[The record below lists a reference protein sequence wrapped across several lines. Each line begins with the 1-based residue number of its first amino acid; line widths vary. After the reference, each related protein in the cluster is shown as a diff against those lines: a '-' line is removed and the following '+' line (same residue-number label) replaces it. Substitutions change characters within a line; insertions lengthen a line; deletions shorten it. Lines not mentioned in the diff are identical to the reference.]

1 MRWPETVDLAAHS
14 LGVSVIEQYKEV
26 PIMSAVFWPSC
37 LPCSVLVVPDC
48 PVPPSLPERART
60 GKGQAS
66 SRHWPSCAGWDRGGG
81 RSDESD
87 RDHIRA
93 RENACID
100 LLDWLHLARHC
111 LEPQGSSKLF
121 VSDATVA
128 SPSAET
134 RRPSAWARQEPAG
147 QCVASPSA

>member
-1 MRWPETVDLAAHS
+1 MRPPPSFRRRRLREGRAETYAKAAVCNLQTRSLSRVWRRGSWVSVTSEMFSLPADYAGLRRPRWPC
-14 LGVSVIEQYKEV
+14 YN
-26 PIMSAVFWPSC
+26 
-37 LPCSVLVVPDC
+37 
-48 PVPPSLPERART
+48 RR
-60 GKGQAS
+60 
-66 SRHWPSCAGWDRGGG
+66 DRSGG

-134 RRPSAWARQEPAG
+134 RRPPAWARQEPAG

>member
-1 MRWPETVDLAAHS
+1 VLRARGAR
-14 LGVSVIEQYKEV
+14 
-26 PIMSAVFWPSC
+26 
-37 LPCSVLVVPDC
+37 LPGAPF
-48 PVPPSLPERART
+48 PARART
-60 GKGQAS
+60 HGERTSIKHVLAELPVAG
-66 SRHWPSCAGWDRGGG
+66 AGWDRGGG
-81 RSDESD
+81 GSDESD

-134 RRPSAWARQEPAG
+134 RRPPAWARQEPDHARHCP
-147 QCVASPSA
+147 Q